1 MSQIVNRKKK
11 GRPSK
16 ADLAR
21 RAAEEQESDG
31 RGSRRRGDVKYSFD
45 FADFI
50 DEEEERRREKKSKQ
64 LLKLQKSNESGGE
77 SARGR
82 TRRVEHAPASSSERE
97 DGDGP
102 LKKRKIDGG
111 DEDEE
116 VRLSRRK
123 GGSKVVDS
131 VPEAPSGPPLG
142 IPLPEKSSLELILD
156 KLQKKDTYGVYA
168 EPVDPDEL
176 PDYHDVIEHPM
187 DFATVRKKLG
197 NGLYSTLEQFESD
210 LYLICT
216 NAMQYNAPDTI
227 YYKQAQSIQEL
238 AKKKFQELRI
248 EVEHNEKELKSGQ
261 KPRSNSL
268 AKQQITMPMSMTQ
281 QEPVGSDF
289 FSGATL
295 ATTWDFQ
302 NGSNATSD
310 GGFERLTTADGPVVG
325 NTPLVDN
332 KIDKAEDLQ
341 GRVPLSRLGRK
352 AFTHDENRRATYS
365 ISNQLMVG
373 SESIFNTFDAQVK
386 QLVAVGI
393 HADHSYARS
402 LALFAATLGPIAW
415 KVASKRIEEAVPRGF
430 KYGRGWVGD
439 YEPLPT
445 PILMPE
451 GCSPK
456 EPVFLSKTNVNSTP
470 RKDDKTSNN
479 PLPIQKQPGSFG
491 NLQGKPSLVNAA
503 VTKPTVSPAESAMVS
518 AEEPLECKQP
528 FFSSGRT
535 TPTMSANVNYQQQ
548 SPLSRSNDS
557 GKKFLKQLELN
568 CTPISANQNTC
579 SSVAEKQLSNGLD
592 VPASQLM
599 ENVSRN
605 SNLLQPVPLK
615 QPENHG
621 LVAGGLLTG
630 KLISSSLDRNRKVV
644 SSSDSIPKQMVMS
657 ATYIPHGPDQG
668 LSDPA
673 QLMRMLDKNAEKQQ
687 TSFDQSVVYN
697 PSVMPP
703 VPSSKRDDSNNAS
716 AAAAQAWMSMGSG
729 MSQTAP
735 ENRSGHKNQIFA
747 NSLYNNP
754 TRELQQRVP
763 QFQGDFPNSVM
774 QFQLAKTSFPFQAIG
789 IPPVQMGNET
799 HFQNRETNFP
809 PSAADLS
816 RFQMQSPWQGLNSHR
831 QPTQKQEWVPPDL
844 NIGVQSSGS
853 PVGQSSGV
861 LLDSQHPDL
870 ALQL

>member
-21 RAAEEQESDG
+21 RAAAAAEEQESDG
-31 RGSRRRGDVKYSFD
+31 RRSRSRRDVKYTFD

-50 DEEEERRREKKSKQ
+50 DEEEERRIEKKSKQ

-77 SARGR
+77 AARGR

-102 LKKRKIDGG
+102 LKKRKIGDG

-116 VRLSRRK
+116 VRFGLDLSCNGVCHQVRLSRRK

-131 VPEAPSGPPLG
+131 VPVIALLVSCD
-142 IPLPEKSSLELILD
+142 LPAKIF
-156 KLQKKDTYGVYA
+156 Q
-168 EPVDPDEL
+168 L

-210 LYLICT
+210 VYLICT

-238 AKKKFQELRI
+238 AKKKFQDLRI
-248 EVEHNEKELKSGQ
+248 DVEHNEKELKSGQ
-261 KPRSNSL
+261 KPGSNSL
-268 AKQQITMPMSMTQ
+268 AKQQIKMPMSTTR

-302 NGSNATSD
+302 NGSNAMSD

-352 AFTHDENRRATYS
+352 AFTHDENRRATYGS
-365 ISNQLMVG
+365 SNRLMVG

-415 KVASKRIEEAVPRGF
+415 KVASRRIEEAVPRGF

-491 NLQGKPSLVNAA
+491 NLQGKP
-503 VTKPTVSPAESAMVS
+503 TVSPAESAMVS
-518 AEEPLECKQP
+518 AEEPLEGKQP

-548 SPLSRSNDS
+548 SPLSRSHDS

-579 SSVAEKQLSNGLD
+579 SSVAEKQLPNGLD
-592 VPASQLM
+592 VPASRSM

-621 LVAGGLLTG
+621 LVAGGLPTG
-630 KLISSSLDRNRKVV
+630 KLVSSSLDRNTKVV
-644 SSSDSIPKQMVMS
+644 SSSDSIPEQMVMS

-668 LSDPA
+668 LSDPV
-673 QLMRMLDKNAEKQQ
+673 QLMRMLAKNAEKQQ
-687 TSFDQSVVYN
+687 TSFDHSFLNN

-716 AAAAQAWMSMGSG
+716 AAAAQEWMSMGSG

-754 TRELQQRVP
+754 TKELQQRVP
-763 QFQGDFPNSVM
+763 QFRGDFPNSVM

-799 HFQNRETNFP
+799 HFQNREMNFP

-816 RFQMQSPWQGLNSHR
+816 RFQMQSPWQGLNSQR
-831 QPTQKQEWVPPDL
+831 RPTQKQEWVPPDL

-853 PVGQSSGV
+853 PVGESSGV

>member
-1 MSQIVNRKKK
+1 MSS
-11 GRPSK
+11 PSY
-16 ADLAR
+16 AFHFY
-21 RAAEEQESDG
+21 EQ
-31 RGSRRRGDVKYSFD
+31 
-45 FADFI
+45 
-50 DEEEERRREKKSKQ
+50 
-64 LLKLQKSNESGGE
+64 
-77 SARGR
+77 
-82 TRRVEHAPASSSERE
+82 
-97 DGDGP
+97 
-102 LKKRKIDGG
+102 
-111 DEDEE
+111 
-116 VRLSRRK
+116 
-123 GGSKVVDS
+123 
-131 VPEAPSGPPLG
+131 
-142 IPLPEKSSLELILD
+142 
-156 KLQKKDTYGVYA
+156 
-168 EPVDPDEL
+168 
-176 PDYHDVIEHPM
+176 
-187 DFATVRKKLG
+187 
-197 NGLYSTLEQFESD
+197 
-210 LYLICT
+210 
-216 NAMQYNAPDTI
+216 
-227 YYKQAQSIQEL
+227 
-238 AKKKFQELRI
+238 
-248 EVEHNEKELKSGQ
+248 
-261 KPRSNSL
+261 
-268 AKQQITMPMSMTQ
+268 
-281 QEPVGSDF
+281 
-289 FSGATL
+289 
-295 ATTWDFQ
+295 
-302 NGSNATSD
+302 
-310 GGFERLTTADGPVVG
+310 
-325 NTPLVDN
+325 
-332 KIDKAEDLQ
+332 
-341 GRVPLSRLGRK
+341 
-352 AFTHDENRRATYS
+352 
-365 ISNQLMVG
+365 
-373 SESIFNTFDAQVK
+373 
-386 QLVAVGI
+386 VGI

-518 AEEPLECKQP
+518 AEEPLEGKQP

-668 LSDPA
+668 LGDPV

-763 QFQGDFPNSVM
+763 QFRGDFPNSVM

-816 RFQMQSPWQGLNSHR
+816 RFQMQSPWQGLNSQR